1 MFARSR
7 RTKRHVVGYLGIV
20 VGTTLMLLSATA
32 GLATAAPKL
41 DKLSVDGLCTLP
53 GGDAVLRVGNTNSV
67 DIAYT
72 WDIDK
77 TEFKGS
83 GVAHPGDS
91 YLYVPPSHNNVR
103 VYVDGKQIL
112 APKQDADL
120 CAFHVRPV
128 KRWVDADGHELG
140 SPDVPTSWTL
150 TLENEVDAVSCTW
163 KKGDLSCKGG
173 DKGVLDVPFGSSYS
187 IIESA
192 TPGFEQEGTGDFGPV
207 GTPQNLT
214 AFFNSDEDI
223 VVTVTN
229 QLAEEKIEAATT
241 TAATTTTE
249 APATTLG
256 TTTTTEAPT
265 STTSTTVE
273 EETTTTTEAP
283 TSTTSTT
290 VEEETTTT
298 TEAPTTSTTVEEEST
313 TTTEAP
319 TSTTSTTVEEESTPS
334 TTTDEE
340 STTTTSTTIEGLIT
354 GESVTTAPT
363 TTESPTTTLAST
375 STLAPT
381 TTLAPGSTLSANTT
395 GAEETASTSNA
406 GPDRAHLHGGA
417 AYR

>member
-83 GVAHPGDS
+83 GVAHRGTPTCTCRLPTTTCGCTS
-91 YLYVPPSHNNVR
+91 TASRYSPRSRTP
-103 VYVDGKQIL
+103 IC
-112 APKQDADL
+112 A
-120 CAFHVRPV
+120 AFHVRPV

-140 SPDVPTSWTL
+140 SPDVLSSWTL

-192 TPGFEQEGTGDFGPV
+192 TPGFEQKGTGDFGPV

-229 QLAEEKIEAATT
+229 QLAEEKIEATTT

-283 TSTTSTT
+283 RSTTSTT

-298 TEAPTTSTTVEEEST
+298 IEAPTTSTTVEEEST

-334 TTTDEE
+334 TTTEE
-340 STTTTSTTIEGLIT
+340 
-354 GESVTTAPT
+354 
-363 TTESPTTTLAST
+363 
-375 STLAPT
+375 
-381 TTLAPGSTLSANTT
+381 
-395 GAEETASTSNA
+395 
-406 GPDRAHLHGGA
+406 DRRRPRPRRSRG
-417 AYR
+417 